1 MKEEFHGVVKLIT
14 GEEIFALISIEETD
28 EEPIIMLQSPVVM
41 KVLHNGTG
49 QYVKIKPWME
59 LPEEDLYL
67 IKMDKIITMT
77 EVNDKQMISF
87 YERYLND
94 DDVEIVMDG
103 KVSILNNN
111 QLGFVATVEESRKK
125 LEDIYKLNIES

>member
-94 DDVEIVMDG
+94 DDV
-103 KVSILNNN
+103 
-111 QLGFVATVEESRKK
+111 
-125 LEDIYKLNIES
+125 